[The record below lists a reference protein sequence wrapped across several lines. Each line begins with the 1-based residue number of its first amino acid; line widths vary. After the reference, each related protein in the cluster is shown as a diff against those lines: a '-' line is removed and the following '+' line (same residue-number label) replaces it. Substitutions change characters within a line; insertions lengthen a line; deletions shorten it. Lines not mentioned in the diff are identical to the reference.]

1 MAPKKAMPLDPK
13 TVEYLKQSS
22 TATITMQLLK
32 RGFRN
37 LAISGVRPMSAT
49 ASRFVGPAFTLRFI
63 PGREDLSLPPK
74 PGDAPSPQRQ
84 AVEGTPKDHVLVIST
99 GGETRCG
106 TLGDILA
113 ARLARRG
120 VAGVVSDGAMRDTPV
135 MAGMDLPIFAC
146 AGAAPA
152 SMNYLHPVAVQD
164 PVGVCG
170 VPVFPGDAMVA
181 DGDGVVVIPRHLADE
196 VARDSF
202 EQERIERYVQILV
215 RKGKAL
221 AGVYPPNDETRA
233 GYKKWLAA
241 GEPPEV

>member
-1 MAPKKAMPLDPK
+1 MAVKKAMPLDPK
-13 TVEYLKQSS
+13 TVELLRQSS
-22 TATITMQLLK
+22 TATLTMQLLK

-37 LAISGVRPMSAT
+37 LSISGVRPMNPA

-63 PGREDLSLPPK
+63 PGREDLCLPPK
-74 PGDAPSPQRQ
+74 PTDPPSPQRQ
-84 AVEGTPKDHVLVIST
+84 AIEGTPKDHVLVIAT

-113 ARLARRG
+113 ARLAKRG
-120 VAGVVSDGAMRDTPV
+120 VAGVVSDGMMRDTPI
-135 MAGMDLPIFAC
+135 MAGMDLPLFALG
-146 AGAAPA
+146 GAAPA
-152 SMNYLHPVAVQD
+152 SMNFLHPVAIQE

-181 DGDGVVVIPRHLADE
+181 DGDGVVVIPRHLVDE

-202 EQERIERYVQILV
+202 EQERLERFVQILV

-221 AGVYPPNDETRA
+221 AGVYPPNDETKA